1 MRESWATRT
10 GFVLAAIGSAIG
22 LGNIWRFSYLAH
34 ANGGGAFLIP
44 YFIALFITGISLLMV
59 EFALGH
65 KFRASAPLA
74 MRQIGRKFEWVG
86 WWAVISA
93 FIITTYYVVV
103 LGWALVYFAKSFTL
117 AWGSDTKSY
126 FFGNVLQLSDSP
138 WNFSGFATEVLV
150 AVVLIWVIN
159 WLVVFRGVKK
169 GIEKANLVMMP
180 LLWLLAIILVVRA
193 VTLPGALDGLEWYL
207 RPDFSKLGD
216 YNIWIAAFGQIF
228 FSLSLAMGI
237 MIAYG
242 SYLPEKSDI
251 ANNSFIVGLADS
263 AFSFLIGF
271 AVFGTLGYMAFATNT
286 SVQEVVAG
294 GVGLAFIV
302 FPQALNLIP
311 GFPHLVAAIFFLTL
325 IVAGLS
331 SSISLVESIT
341 SSLMDKF
348 KISRTMAVN
357 TVFALGFLG
366 SLVYTTSAG
375 LYWLDIIDHFINYYG
390 LVLVALLEVIAVAWF
405 FKLHSL
411 KEHINAIS
419 EIKIGRWWDWSLKYA
434 TVVALAALLLL
445 DIWNNLQKPYGDYS
459 IDVLSTGILVI
470 LFGMFVSAILTLR
483 RGKDVA

>member
-1 MRESWATRT
+1 M
-10 GFVLAAIGSAIG
+10 
-22 LGNIWRFSYLAH
+22 
-34 ANGGGAFLIP
+34 
-44 YFIALFITGISLLMV
+44 
-59 EFALGH
+59 
-65 KFRASAPLA
+65 
-74 MRQIGRKFEWVG
+74 
-86 WWAVISA
+86 
-93 FIITTYYVVV
+93 
-103 LGWALVYFAKSFTL
+103 
-117 AWGSDTKSY
+117 
-126 FFGNVLQLSDSP
+126 
-138 WNFSGFATEVLV
+138 EVLV
-150 AVVLIWVIN
+150 AVIIIWIIN
-159 WLVVFRGVKK
+159 WFVVFRGVKK

-207 RPDFSKLGD
+207 RPDFSKFGD

-251 ANNSFIVGLADS
+251 ANNSFIIGLADS

-271 AVFGTLGYMAFATNT
+271 AVFGTLGYMAFATQT

-311 GFPHLVAAIFFLTL
+311 GFPQLVAAIFFLTL

-331 SSISLVESIT
+331 SSMSLLESIT

-348 KISRTMAVN
+348 RISRAKAVN
-357 TVFALGFLG
+357 SVFLLGLLG
-366 SLVYTTSAG
+366 SLVYTTNAG

-405 FKLHSL
+405 FKLSSL
-411 KEHINAIS
+411 REHINAVS
-419 EIKIGRWWDWSLKYA
+419 EIKIGRWWDWSLKYV
-434 TVVALAALLLL
+434 TVFILAVLLIK
-445 DIWNNLQKPYGDYS
+445 DIWGNLQKPYEGYS
-459 IDVLSTGILVI
+459 IDALGTGILVI
-470 LFGMFVSAILTLR
+470 LIGMLVSAILTLR